1 MRITEIR
8 ESQSTAMISYRIDGI
23 DNEFKNIY
31 TDYPIGSTDA
41 LRYIQAAAH
50 EYILDT
56 EDNEEIYHANLS
68 ILRSDYP
75 SILVPGWSYWFTVI
89 DLDEEDEAD
98 EEDEVEEEDEA
109 DEEDEED
116 EEGEE

>member
-1 MRITEIR
+1 MKITSIR

-41 LRYIQAAAH
+41 LRFIQAAAQ
-50 EYILDT
+50 EFILDT
-56 EDNEEIYHANLS
+56 EDTEEIYRANLF
-68 ILRSDYP
+68 ILKSEHP
-75 SILVPGWSYWFTVI
+75 SILIPGWSYWFTVI
-89 DLDEEDEAD
+89 ALDEEDE
-98 EEDEVEEEDEA
+98 EEEDEEP
-109 DEEDEED
+109 EEDEED